1 MPSVGTTYK
10 HLPLFRK
17 HVVPPGLSGRIDH
30 GWEGAN
36 TLLPSTSSSPGSARQ
51 RHGWSAHVPWHPLR
65 FRGTVSCLKPNFWSQ
80 SLRTQW
86 VKPSC
91 HYRLCPPQTD
101 LLKHPDE
108 AEGVMASEMFNS
120 LELKCE
126 TSWVLVP
133 SFLATMN
140 KTSLKRNYM
149 VKKRITQVISV
160 QRSFKKKEIVSCNEK
175 ARTKF
180 TGLMIYPRL

>member
-1 MPSVGTTYK
+1 
-10 HLPLFRK
+10 
-17 HVVPPGLSGRIDH
+17 
-30 GWEGAN
+30 
-36 TLLPSTSSSPGSARQ
+36 
-51 RHGWSAHVPWHPLR
+51 
-65 FRGTVSCLKPNFWSQ
+65 
-80 SLRTQW
+80 
-86 VKPSC
+86 
-91 HYRLCPPQTD
+91 
-101 LLKHPDE
+101 
-108 AEGVMASEMFNS
+108 MASEMFNS

-180 TGLMIYPRL
+180 TGLMIYPRLQTLFKSQLHHSQLISLVHLCLQGSKTFQPDSTQLKKTRLLEKWLNPKLGQEKYKMN